1 MITDV
6 APVAPA
12 MTDHIDDAAT
22 SLRDRADAVR
32 GKADDLMHRGAEF
45 AKEKPYVT
53 AAVVGGLAA
62 TAAAA
67 VYGGTKLYNQS
78 NGKADA
84 NGKAKSKAKSSD

>member
-1 MITDV
+1 MITDI

-12 MTDHIDDAAT
+12 MNDDMDDKTAT
-22 SLRDRADAVR
+22 LRDRADAVR
-32 GKADDLMHRGAEF
+32 GKADELMHRGAEF

-78 NGKADA
+78 NGKAQT
-84 NGKAKSKAKSSD
+84 GKAKSKAKSSD